1 MKGVEPMGTLLSL
14 LALSSPF
21 SFPLASPLMMSV
33 EKTLPAGNCKSS
45 RAGHFLSERFSRVTT
60 QINLPCIEISQSLR
74 TELHFWFEKRSEDRK
89 REREIVEAEA
99 EERKHERGEENRRE

>member
-1 MKGVEPMGTLLSL
+1 VVVAASTPAKLKLLL
-14 LALSSPF
+14 LLLLRF
-21 SFPLASPLMMSV
+21 CLFRHLLLLQLHL
-33 EKTLPAGNCKSS
+33 K
-45 RAGHFLSERFSRVTT
+45 HLSERFFRVTT
-60 QINLPCIEISQSLR
+60 QINLPCFEISQSLR